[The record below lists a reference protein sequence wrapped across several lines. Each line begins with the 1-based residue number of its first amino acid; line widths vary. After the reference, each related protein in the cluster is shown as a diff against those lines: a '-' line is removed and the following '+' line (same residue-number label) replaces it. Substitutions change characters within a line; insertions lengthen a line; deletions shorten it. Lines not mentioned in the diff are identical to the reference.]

1 MKKKRSVLLFVLLAY
16 GLSWGLAA
24 VALRRGITM
33 EKLLAA
39 DALSREDLLS
49 LGLLG
54 FYMWMPA
61 LAALLT
67 TLVSGEGLRARL
79 LWPDPARNWKY
90 DLQGWLLPAVL
101 TGVGAITYFLLFPGR
116 FDNSLVQLRRMLAL
130 AAGGPV
136 LVGSSAPA
144 LLALLFG
151 GGILLAPAA
160 ALFSGPLGEEIGWRG
175 YLYPTLCQRMPE
187 RRAVVLSGVIWGLW
201 HTPLLVM
208 GWDYGTAYPG
218 YPLTGIL
225 TMTLC
230 TVGLGVFLCRLTRRA
245 GNVWPAALAHGTVNL
260 LFSIFLLGG
269 QFSKGPF
276 NPLLGAHPLT
286 LVGGWALLA
295 TGACLLA
302 HPLEKAP
309 ALCYNEG
316 SQGASDAK
324 KTQGG

>member
-1 MKKKRSVLLFVLLAY
+1 
-16 GLSWGLAA
+16 
-24 VALRRGITM
+24 M

-61 LAALLT
+61 LAALLA

-79 LWPDPARNWKY
+79 LRPDPARNWKY
-90 DLQGWLLPAVL
+90 DPPGLAAAGSAHRSRS
-101 TGVGAITYFLLFPGR
+101 YYLLFALSRR

-130 AAGGPV
+130 AAGGSV
-136 LVGSSAPA
+136 LAGSSAPA

-260 LFSIFLLGG
+260 LFSIFLLGD

-276 NPLLGAHPLT
+276 NPLLELIP
-286 LVGGWALLA
+286 
-295 TGACLLA
+295 
-302 HPLEKAP
+302 
-309 ALCYNEG
+309 
-316 SQGASDAK
+316 
-324 KTQGG
+324 